1 MVEITDEMIRAG
13 VIASSKYWGHIGLS
27 GRHSPE
33 DHVRLIYEAMFTA
46 APKQESDDMLPK
58 AGWEVSLSIED
69 AKSWLQDTIQQAIQE
84 ALAPKA
90 IPEESIPEEAIE
102 LFPEWELA
110 KIFLEEARECAFD
123 LNLDTDTS
131 MYCVLAQVL
140 SYFFDKGWSID
151 VAKEEVEYIKN
162 EVLV

>member
-90 IPEESIPEEAIE
+90 IHEESIAKEAIE

-110 KIFLEEARECAFD
+110 KIFLEEARESTFD
-123 LNLDTDTS
+123 LNLDTDIS
-131 MYCVLAQVL
+131 MYCALAQVL